1 MYVAFVLS
9 NISVP
14 LPPAGPLQYS
24 DVTDTSVK
32 LKWNPPDDTQS
43 VTNYFIEYHDTE
55 DRFDDWEKCG
65 IVPGYE
71 TECTVTERLTT
82 GHTYSFCIIAA
93 NAKGESEPLQGEKFV
108 RMGHQTDGKSASH
121 ALNSVKLG

>member
-24 DVTDTSVK
+24 DVTDTSIK

-43 VTNYFIEYHDTE
+43 VTDYLIESCDTE
-55 DRFDDWEKCG
+55 NSADFWDKCD
-65 IVPGYE
+65 IVPGYV
-71 TECTVTERLTT
+71 TECTLTGLTT
-82 GHTYSFCIIAA
+82 GHSYSFRIIAI
-93 NAKGESEPLQGEKFV
+93 NAEGESESLQGNGFV
-108 RMGHQTDGKSASH
+108 RMGHQTNGKSVMH
-121 ALNSVKLG
+121 LIL